1 MPGSVGERIGSTLR
15 SAVPLVEW
23 LPDYERSWLRRDVFA
38 GITVTASVI
47 PEGLAYASLANLPPV
62 TGLYAG
68 LLAAATYVV
77 CGTSRQVIVGPT
89 SALAIL
95 LATGVGTVAAGNAMS
110 YGGLV
115 VWTTVLVGL
124 FGVVAWLL
132 RLGFL
137 VHFISDSVLTGF
149 ATGAALYIMSTQL
162 GPLLGIEGAGGV
174 FFERLWYIGTNLGE
188 ASLLTAAVGLSGI
201 IVLAVGER
209 GFPRVPVALLVV
221 LASILLSAG
230 VDLQQRGV
238 DIVGPIPS
246 GLPSL
251 TVPALPSS
259 STLGALVPV
268 AGALFLLSYVQ
279 GIGAIETFAREHDY
293 AVDANQ
299 ELLSVGVANLAAGFG
314 GGFAVGGSMSRS
326 ALNDSVGGR
335 TQIASAV
342 VAAGLV
348 VVLLFLTGVFTA
360 LPETIL
366 AAVVVTAVTSL
377 IDAAGLRRLAQASR
391 TEFAIAVAVLL
402 GVLGFGMLWGVF
414 IGVFLSLVVVI
425 ARVSDPNT
433 EVLERLPG
441 TDTFVERDRHPTAEP
456 VAGVFVYRV
465 EAPLFY
471 ANASGV
477 RADLL
482 DRLDAEDTAASPISL
497 VVFDLVSSPG
507 MDVTAGETLG
517 DLAADLDD
525 RGIALRV
532 AGAEPSV
539 VRLLETLDLDDHLG
553 PVEEEESVSSVIQR
567 WRDEGGEQ

>member
-1 MPGSVGERIGSTLR
+1 MPGSVGERIGSMLR

-174 FFERLWYIGTNLGE
+174 FFERLWYIGANLGE

-342 VAAGLV
+342 VAAGL
-348 VVLLFLTGVFTA
+348 
-360 LPETIL
+360 
-366 AAVVVTAVTSL
+366 
-377 IDAAGLRRLAQASR
+377 RRLAQASR

-402 GVLGFGMLWGVF
+402 GVLGFGMLWGVL

-567 WRDEGGEQ
+567 WQDECGKQ